1 MSELIFRC
9 SSWGKIFSDPKS
21 NKDKEAGKLSVSAK
35 KETFAR
41 YQSQNYRREKFL
53 SNKYVEKGL
62 GVEEDSITL
71 YSRVTKTFLKKNE
84 ERLIN
89 DYITGLPDTYI
100 GESIRKAEVIIDI
113 KSSWDIHT
121 FGESI
126 IDEVKD
132 VYYAQGQ
139 GYMALTGAKEFHL
152 VFCLVNTPEVQLN
165 DMKRRLSWQMGLID
179 EQENPLFIEAC
190 AKIDHE
196 GIFDDIPMNE
206 RVFTKVIKRDDTYIK
221 EGYERVIKC
230 REWLNNEFIPSIRPK
245 VKE

>member
-9 SSWGKIFSDPKS
+9 SSWGKIFSDPKT
-21 NKDKEAGKLSVSAK
+21 KAEKEAGKLSVSAK
-35 KETFAR
+35 KETYSR
-41 YQSQNYRREKFL
+41 YLSQYYGREKFM

-62 GVEEDSITL
+62 GVEEDSLTL
-71 YSRVTKTFLKKNE
+71 YSRVVKTFLKKNE

-100 GESIRKAEVIIDI
+100 GESIHKAEIIIDI
-113 KSSWDIHT
+113 KSSWDLHT
-121 FGESI
+121 FGESV

-132 VYYAQGQ
+132 LYYAQGQ

-152 VFCLVNTPEVQLN
+152 VYCLVNTPDTILN
-165 DMKRRLSWQMGLID
+165 DMKKRLAWNMGLID

-190 AKIDHE
+190 ARIDRS

-206 RVFTKVIKRDDTYIK
+206 RVHTKVIKRDDAYIQD
-221 EGYERVIKC
+221 GYERVIKC
-230 REWLNNEFIPSIRPK
+230 RQWLN
-245 VKE
+245 KEYLPIIKQNQ